1 MRLLIAED
9 EVDLAEALTV
19 FFEKNH
25 FSVDAVHNGFDAY
38 EYASSGAYDAVILD
52 VMMPKMDG
60 IQVLE
65 KLRQEGVKTPIMML
79 TAKGQK
85 SDRITGFNA
94 GADDYLPK
102 PFDPDE
108 LLSRVRAILRRSEAY
123 QPTVLA
129 YGDLT
134 LDPGS
139 GNLSCGKDPIRLSG
153 REFQIMELFMR
164 SPRQVFSA
172 ERIMERVW
180 GWDNEAEINVVWVN
194 ISNLRKK
201 LKSIGSHVT
210 LQANRG
216 LGYVLEESAQFFFM
230 IFLCCSFSWWPWGP
244 YWTKCM
250 PSFVV
255 MKPSDAHTCVAS
267 PTNTTL
273 QSSNFFPCGRFSTI
287 VQRSPIS
294 CVGWL

>member
-9 EVDLAEALTV
+9 ELDLAEALTV

-25 FSVDAVHNGFDAY
+25 FTVDSVHNGFDAY
-38 EYASSGAYDAVILD
+38 EYAVAGGYDALILD
-52 VMMPKMDG
+52 IMMPKLDG

-65 KLRQEGVKTPIMML
+65 RLRAEGIGTPVMML

-85 SDRITGFNA
+85 NDRITGFNA

-108 LLSRVRAILRRSEAY
+108 LLSRVRAMLRRGETY
-123 QPTVLA
+123 RPTVLA

-139 GNLSCGKDPIRLSG
+139 GLLTCGDKSLRLSG
-153 REFQIMELFMR
+153 REFQVLELFMR

-172 ERIMERVW
+172 ERIMELVW

-201 LKSIGSHVT
+201 LRSIGSRVS
-210 LQANRG
+210 LRANRG
-216 LGYVLEESAQFFFM
+216 LGYLLEE
-230 IFLCCSFSWWPWGP
+230 
-244 YWTKCM
+244 
-250 PSFVV
+250 
-255 MKPSDAHTCVAS
+255 DAV
-267 PTNTTL
+267 
-273 QSSNFFPCGRFSTI
+273 
-287 VQRSPIS
+287 
-294 CVGWL
+294 

>member
-1 MRLLIAED
+1 MKLLIAED
-9 EVDLAEALTV
+9 ELDLAEALAV

-25 FSVDAVHNGFDAY
+25 FTVDAVHNGLDAY
-38 EYASSGAYDAVILD
+38 EYAVTGEYDAVILD

-65 KLRQEGVKTPIMML
+65 RLRAEGVKTPIMML

-108 LLSRVRAILRRSEAY
+108 LLSRVRAILRRGEAY

-139 GNLSCGKDPIRLSG
+139 GVLDCGGKSLRLSG

-164 SPRQVFSA
+164 APRQVFSA
-172 ERIMERVW
+172 ERIMEKVW

-201 LKSIGSHVT
+201 LRSIGSRVS
-210 LQANRG
+210 LRANRG
-216 LGYVLEESAQFFFM
+216 LGYALEED
-230 IFLCCSFSWWPWGP
+230 I
-244 YWTKCM
+244 
-250 PSFVV
+250 
-255 MKPSDAHTCVAS
+255 
-267 PTNTTL
+267 
-273 QSSNFFPCGRFSTI
+273 
-287 VQRSPIS
+287 
-294 CVGWL
+294 

>member
-9 EVDLAEALTV
+9 EMDLAEALTA

-25 FSVDAVHNGFDAY
+25 FSVDAVHNGADAY
-38 EYASSGAYDAVILD
+38 EYAVSGGYDAVILD
-52 VMMPKMDG
+52 VMMPRMNG

-65 KLRQEGVKTPIMML
+65 RLRAEGVKTPIMML

-85 SDRITGFNA
+85 NDRITGFNA

-123 QPTVLA
+123 QPTVLT
-129 YGDLT
+129 YGDVT
-134 LDPGS
+134 LDPTTGL
-139 GNLSCGKDPIRLSG
+139 LSCGGQSLRLGG
-153 REFQIMELFMR
+153 RELQVMELLIR

-201 LKSIGSHVT
+201 LRSIGSHVT
-210 LQANRG
+210 IRASRG
-216 LGYVLEESAQFFFM
+216 LGYLLEVE
-230 IFLCCSFSWWPWGP
+230 
-244 YWTKCM
+244 
-250 PSFVV
+250 V
-255 MKPSDAHTCVAS
+255 
-267 PTNTTL
+267 
-273 QSSNFFPCGRFSTI
+273 
-287 VQRSPIS
+287 
-294 CVGWL
+294 

>member
-9 EVDLAEALTV
+9 ELDLAEVLSV

-25 FSVDAVHNGFDAY
+25 FTVDAVHNGFDAY

-65 KLRQEGVKTPIMML
+65 RLRSEGVKTPIMML

-85 SDRITGFNA
+85 DDRITGFNA

-108 LLSRVRAILRRSEAY
+108 LLSRVRAMLRRSDAY
-123 QPTVLA
+123 QPSVLRC
-129 YGDLT
+129 GDLT
-134 LDPGS
+134 LDPDS
-139 GNLSCGKDPIRLSG
+139 GELRCGTQSVRLSG
-153 REFQIMELFMR
+153 REFQVMELFLR

-172 ERIMERVW
+172 ERIMEKVW

-201 LKSIGSHVT
+201 LKSIGSTMT
-210 LQANRG
+210 LRANRG
-216 LGYVLEESAQFFFM
+216 LGYVLEE
-230 IFLCCSFSWWPWGP
+230 G
-244 YWTKCM
+244 
-250 PSFVV
+250 V
-255 MKPSDAHTCVAS
+255 
-267 PTNTTL
+267 
-273 QSSNFFPCGRFSTI
+273 
-287 VQRSPIS
+287 
-294 CVGWL
+294 